1 MRWVLDYVSLAW
13 RLCWIVFEF
22 QDQEAVRKARSYLE
36 FSEDIIKVPKNLVGE
51 DKRNEPL
58 SPSRT
63 GPAVLHHDG

>member
-1 MRWVLDYVSLAW
+1 M
-13 RLCWIVFEF
+13 FEF